1 MIKIKSVKRAPNERN
16 LYDLG
21 VEKNHNFFADMILV
35 HNCHRFSSTQ
45 SDVLLPLVESGLI
58 TFIGATTENPF
69 HALTGPLVSRSQVFR
84 LEPLS
89 EKELAKLM
97 IRAVQFCKKLNIEV
111 GIEPDAARHMIR
123 MACGDGRKLISI
135 FETCVDLAENGVVT
149 AEIAIGV
156 APSKYMPLTEDAHFD
171 HGSAF
176 QGSIQASDPDAA
188 IFWLARWLESG
199 EDPRY
204 IARRLMVAASEDSA
218 SSPEAAIIA
227 HSAYVAAC
235 EIGRPECDI
244 ILAHTAILV
253 ATSQRDKS
261 AAFAIWE
268 ALKDVQQSVD
278 VAIPK
283 EMRDCHYNGA
293 KELGHGAYKDGKD
306 QTKYVGVN
314 KIFYK
319 PPSFSKYKN
328 KNLEDNSNGRSD

>member
-1 MIKIKSVKRAPNERN
+1 MIKIKSIRRIPDEKN

-97 IRAVQFCKKLNIEV
+97 IRAVQFCKKLNIEI

-149 AEIAIGV
+149 EEIAIGV

-171 HGSAF
+171 FASAY

-188 IFWLARWLESG
+188 VFWLARWLESG

-204 IARRLMVAASEDSA
+204 IARRLMVSASEDA
-218 SSPEAAIIA
+218 SSNPQAAMLA
-227 HSAYVAAC
+227 HSAYISAC

-244 ILAHTAILV
+244 IMAHATV
-253 ATSQRDKS
+253 VTATSPRDKS
-261 AAFAIWE
+261 AAMAIWS
-268 ALKDVQQSVD
+268 ALSDVRTAADVQV
-278 VAIPK
+278 PK
-283 EMRDCHYNGA
+283 EMKDSHYKGA
-293 KELGHGAYKDGKD
+293 AQMGQGGYKDGQD
-306 QTKYVGVN
+306 QSKYVGVN
-314 KIFYK
+314 KQYYK
-319 PPSFSKYKN
+319 PWV
-328 KNLEDNSNGRSD
+328 